1 MYSKNTN
8 LMEKRKLC
16 VMDFDGTLVDTPVA
30 SPENKQKWADYHG
43 KPWPYLGW
51 WGRDESM
58 DSDVWEMSVVEEVFD
73 DYQKEVKNPE
83 TLMVLLTGRLK
94 KQENIVRNIVNE
106 RGYQFDY
113 YLFNTGGRT
122 LNNKIN
128 HLNNLLNR
136 YPNIREVELWDD
148 RTPHF
153 ETFEEWG
160 QRLIDIGRIDSFYL
174 NKIKSDQWD
183 DFVE

>member
-1 MYSKNTN
+1 MDTYGN
-8 LMEKRKLC
+8 LNNKTKLS
-16 VMDFDGTLVDTPVA
+16 VWDFDGTLVETPIG
-30 SPENKQKWADYHG
+30 SPENKQKWADYYG

-58 DSDVWEMSVVEEVFD
+58 DTAVWEMPVVREVFD
-73 DYQKEVKNPE
+73 AYQKEVDNPE

-94 KQENIVRNIVNE
+94 KQENIVRSIVND
-106 RGYQFDY
+106 RGYHFDY

-128 HLNNLLNR
+128 HLNSLLSR
-136 YPNIREVELWDD
+136 YPDIREVELWDD
-148 RTPHF
+148 RMEHF
-153 ETFEEWG
+153 EDFEAWG
-160 QRLIDIGRIDSFYL
+160 QKLKDLGRIDSFYL

-183 DFVE
+183 KFVE